1 VDAADLVA
9 VTPAATLESTAYV
22 AVAGC
27 MRMLLFAEL
36 RGVTVGDTTS
46 IAMRMQISG
55 CSNKWVVPAHLVEDL
70 WFEPGVCLGV
80 SCQ

>member
-1 VDAADLVA
+1 
-9 VTPAATLESTAYV
+9 
-22 AVAGC
+22 
-27 MRMLLFAEL
+27 MLLFAEL

-55 CSNKWVVPAHLVEDL
+55 CSNKWVVPAHSVEDL
-70 WFEPGVCLGV
+70 CFEPGVCLGV